1 MMNSVLSILIFINH
15 AEKKYEIVD
24 IHCEILVSKEV
35 ILGPES
41 ECGRESSEGLIE
53 YDEVLIGMGSFPSP
67 LSNPGSPPQ
76 FFSQAGSLC
85 QIALAIM
92 SVCEGIWSIPLMK
105 PKPSDTKLEFDSVL
119 NMAKHLLSDT
129 KHLYNNFK
137 IKYPYEGE
145 HKLES
150 LPVLSINAAELSTI
164 QISAGLTKLSSELFI
179 YQKHFDWLKKA
190 AHVARHLDHEF
201 TSIHN
206 RIEKLVKKIDF
217 LMTKMN
223 IARASDPPL
232 PQLPNTTTQW
242 GVVQTGHAI
251 FHHFHLFLDYT
262 TRVVVLMKNKL

>member
-1 MMNSVLSILIFINH
+1 MH
-15 AEKKYEIVD
+15 
-24 IHCEILVSKEV
+24 SKSETAPSKREPWQH
-35 ILGPES
+35 LKGLPQTSLHKPLCLADPTHGPEIKQGRLGYIQGWTVLVDH
-41 ECGRESSEGLIE
+41 CFTAPGTTRESSAAVDKANADWQQHSQCSLCLCPLPGVDSTAQFNACNQGKHRDIVPVYQIKGISKLVKLCLPKVQCFC
-53 YDEVLIGMGSFPSP
+53 DSP
-67 LSNPGSPPQ
+67 TSPP
-76 FFSQAGSLC
+76 S
-85 QIALAIM
+85 
-92 SVCEGIWSIPLMK
+92 ER
-105 PKPSDTKLEFDSVL
+105 
-119 NMAKHLLSDT
+119 
-129 KHLYNNFK
+129 
-137 IKYPYEGE
+137 
-145 HKLES
+145 
-150 LPVLSINAAELSTI
+150 

>member
-1 MMNSVLSILIFINH
+1 METNSETDGSAPGTKQSLVESLSAFDD
-15 AEKKYEIVD
+15 EKA
-24 IHCEILVSKEV
+24 
-35 ILGPES
+35 
-41 ECGRESSEGLIE
+41 
-53 YDEVLIGMGSFPSP
+53 GSFYQ
-67 LSNPGSPPQ
+67 LLL
-76 FFSQAGSLC
+76 AVMSL
-85 QIALAIM
+85 
-92 SVCEGIWSIPLMK
+92 CEGIWSIPLLK
-105 PKPSDTKLEFDSVL
+105 PKPSDPKAEFDSIL

-137 IKYPYEGE
+137 SKYPYEGE

-164 QISAGLTKLSSELFI
+164 QIPAGLTKLSSELFI

-190 AHVARHLDHEF
+190 AHVVRPLDHEF

-206 RIEKLVKKIDF
+206 RIDKLVKKIDF

-223 IARASDPPL
+223 IARVSDPPL

-262 TRVVVLMKNKL
+262 TRLVVLMRNKL